1 MLDRIHAKELCRTR
15 NQVQKKATRLNHPE
29 RHLFN
34 EQEKYL
40 RKTPALEPIRSDSV
54 PYLIQVLEQAA
65 DCRSGTQRS
74 AKINKEETKSSS
86 RKLCALESKN
96 SQEIGLGLW
105 SRAENP
111 DHNSTTPKKN
121 LTRTNVRTRIFQ
133 RQEKSDGNE
142 K

>member
-1 MLDRIHAKELCRTR
+1 
-15 NQVQKKATRLNHPE
+15 
-29 RHLFN
+29 
-34 EQEKYL
+34 
-40 RKTPALEPIRSDSV
+40 
-54 PYLIQVLEQAA
+54 VLEQAA

-96 SQEIGLGLW
+96 SQEIGRGLW

-121 LTRTNVRTRIFQ
+121 LTRTKSKIEPELQTIKLPGTTTIRTHRTP
-133 RQEKSDGNE
+133 EKSKEE
-142 K
+142 KLVARDRKINFFILIENKIIIVSRRSPPFHPHLIIKMKN